1 MAKTNDLIH
10 IGEADIS
17 IKEYNGQ
24 RVVTFKDID
33 AVHGRPD
40 GTARKRFSENRKHFI
55 EGEDY
60 FIIKPQDLENT
71 GMSEKRTS
79 GIEEVNNR
87 GTALITE
94 QGYLMLVKS
103 FTDDLAWDVQ
113 RQLVNGYFKVRKI
126 SNNELSPELQ
136 MLQGLLNQ
144 MVNKELEDKERDR
157 KIAIAQE
164 TAQKA
169 VETTNNIKEA
179 VKPVLDN
186 WRTEIKSRIAKIAP
200 KAEMSYGI
208 LQAEMYKELER
219 RAGVDLNR
227 RVNNMKQRAKDSCST
242 KKQVDDI
249 RKIDVIEQDKK
260 LREIYS
266 KIVTEYEIRYCA

>member
-1 MAKTNDLIH
+1 M
-10 IGEADIS
+10 
-17 IKEYNGQ
+17 
-24 RVVTFKDID
+24 
-33 AVHGRPD
+33 
-40 GTARKRFSENRKHFI
+40 
-55 EGEDY
+55 
-60 FIIKPQDLENT
+60 
-71 GMSEKRTS
+71 
-79 GIEEVNNR
+79 EE
-87 GTALITE
+87 
-94 QGYLMLVKS
+94 LVKS
-103 FTDDLAWDVQ
+103 DMKTPIEIALGVDENGTTTARALYEFLELAQGQFSRWAKANIESNEFYEENKDWWGFDIVSNGNNCKDYRLTTDFAKHLSMESHSERGKEA
-113 RQLVNGYFKVRKI
+113 RRYFIAIEDRAKQEVINR
-126 SNNELSPELQ
+126 SQLSPQTQLILQ
-136 MLQGLLNQ
+136 LAQSIA
-144 MVNKELEDKERDR
+144 NKEMEDKERDR

-164 TAQKA
+164 IAQKA

-186 WRTEIKSRIAKIAP
+186 WRAEIKSRIAKIAP
-200 KAEMSYGI
+200 KANMNYGI

>member
-1 MAKTNDLIH
+1 M
-10 IGEADIS
+10 
-17 IKEYNGQ
+17 
-24 RVVTFKDID
+24 
-33 AVHGRPD
+33 
-40 GTARKRFSENRKHFI
+40 
-55 EGEDY
+55 
-60 FIIKPQDLENT
+60 
-71 GMSEKRTS
+71 
-79 GIEEVNNR
+79 EE
-87 GTALITE
+87 
-94 QGYLMLVKS
+94 LVKS
-103 FTDDLAWDVQ
+103 DMKTPIEIALGVDENGTTTARALYEFLELAQGQFSRWAKANIESNEFYEENKDWWGFDIVSNGNNCKDYRLTTDFAKHLSMESHSERGKEA
-113 RQLVNGYFKVRKI
+113 RRYFIAIEDRAKQEVINR
-126 SNNELSPELQ
+126 SQLSPQTQLILQ
-136 MLQGLLNQ
+136 LAQSIA
-144 MVNKELEDKERDR
+144 NKEMEDKERDR

-186 WRTEIKSRIAKIAP
+186 WRSEIKSRIAKIAP
-200 KAEMSYGI
+200 KANMSYGI